1 MKRLHD
7 GPAIDDAKYY
17 ERIWSEEENTRPF
30 YDAVRMRGLAVKV
43 LSGNIVVDIGAGVY
57 GTVQY
62 IVEHEKQLT
71 IFPVCY
77 DQSYTA
83 RDIVIKKFPQ
93 ILYFLGQ
100 LPDTYLPSD
109 SFDVVIA
116 GEIIEHMEEPDKLA
130 AELAR
135 ICRPGGWVSLST
147 VDTTSENAIKHGPY
161 PEHTFSFEDQ
171 DLIDMFSPYGKVEF
185 LILGDYQMVHCRKNN
200 V

>member
-1 MKRLHD
+1 MKRLHE
-7 GPAIDDAKYY
+7 GPAIDDAVYY
-17 ERIWSEEENTRPF
+17 EHIWSEEENTRPF
-30 YDAVRMRGLAVKV
+30 YDAVRMRALASKVK
-43 LSGNIVVDIGAGVY
+43 SGDTVIDIGAGVY

-62 IVEHEKQLT
+62 IVEHEKQLK

-130 AELAR
+130 KELAR

-147 VDTTSENAIKHGPY
+147 VNTESENAIKHGPY
-161 PEHTFSFEDQ
+161 PEHLWSFSDQ
-171 DLIDMFSPYGKVEF
+171 DLIDMFSPYGRVLFEHV
-185 LILGDYQMVHCRKNN
+185 GDYQMVHTHKK
-200 V
+200 